1 MSEAGLRQAQ
11 DKMRAAGAAE
21 VAIRV
26 FTHYY
31 RLLESGQQ
39 GKIREDDIEPVG
51 DLPQLDHLDAEPA
64 AMRAALAETVVIKL
78 NGGLGT
84 SMGVTGPKSA
94 LPVKDGLSFL
104 DIIARQILSTR
115 AEYDVPL
122 PLVLMNSFRTKEES
136 LQILSEYDGLA
147 LDGLPLDFLQN
158 MEPKLLADDLTP
170 AEWPPDPELA
180 WCPPGHGDLFT
191 ALVASGTLDALRE
204 RGFRHAFI
212 SNADNLGAT
221 PDARIAAWMAE
232 HDVPFGMEVCR
243 RTRSDRKGGHVAVRK
258 SDGRLILRD
267 SAQVADEDGKHFQD
281 ITRHKTFNTNN
292 LWIDLD
298 RLAELMAGHDGILG
312 LPIIVNRKT
321 VDPADPSSP
330 KVIQL
335 ETGMGTAIETFE
347 GSQAVLVDRSRFKP
361 VKTTNDL
368 LVLRSDVYELTEAG
382 DLTTTHEGDEPYV
395 DLDPEFF
402 KILADFEARF
412 PAGPPSLVRADRLE
426 VRGDVAFGKEVTV
439 VGDVEIAAAEGERRE
454 IPDGAELGG

>member
-1 MSEAGLRQAQ
+1 MSEAGLQQAQ
-11 DKMRAAGAAE
+11 EKMRAAGAAD
-21 VAIRV
+21 VAIKV
-26 FTHYY
+26 FSHYY

-39 GKIREDDIEPVG
+39 GTIREDDIEPVG
-51 DLPQLDHLDAEPA
+51 ELPHLEHLDADEESR
-64 AMRAALAETVVIKL
+64 RAALAETVVIKL

-104 DIIARQILSTR
+104 DIIARQILATR
-115 AEYDVPL
+115 KAYDVPL
-122 PLVLMNSFRTKEES
+122 PLVLMNSFRTKQES
-136 LQILSEYDGLA
+136 LAILSEYADLPVDGV
-147 LDGLPLDFLQN
+147 PLDFQQN

-170 AEWPPDPELA
+170 AEWPDDPELA

-204 RGFRHAFI
+204 KGFRHAFV

-221 PDARIAAWMAE
+221 PDGRIAAWMAE
-232 HDVPFGMEVCR
+232 HEVPFGMEVCR

-267 SAQVADEDGKHFQD
+267 SAQVHPDDTLYFQD
-281 ITRHKTFNTNN
+281 VTRHRTFNTNN

-298 RLAELMAGHDGILG
+298 RLAELMAGHDGVLG

-321 VDPADPSSP
+321 VDPADSSSP

-347 GSQAVLVDRSRFKP
+347 GSQAVVVDRRRFKP

-368 LVLRSDVYELTEAG
+368 LVLRSDVYDLNEAG

-395 DLDPEFF
+395 DLDPDYF

-426 VRGDVAFGKEVTV
+426 VRGDVAFGKDVVVLGEVE
-439 VGDVEIAAAEGERRE
+439 VEAPTGERRE
-454 IPDGAELGG
+454 IPDGTELRG

>member
-11 DKMRAAGAAE
+11 EKMRAAGAAD
-21 VAIRV
+21 VAIKV
-26 FTHYY
+26 FSHYY

-39 GKIREDDIEPVG
+39 GTIRESEIEPVG
-51 DLPQLDHLDAEPA
+51 DLPHLEHLDTDAES
-64 AMRAALAETVVIKL
+64 MRAALAETVVIKL

-115 AEYDVPL
+115 KEYDVPL
-122 PLVLMNSFRTKEES
+122 PLVLMNSFRTKDES
-136 LQILSEYDGLA
+136 LAVLDQYAELPV
-147 LDGLPLDFLQN
+147 DGLPLDFLQN

-170 AEWPPDPELA
+170 AEWEADPELA

-204 RGFRHAFI
+204 HGFRHAFI

-221 PDARIAAWMAE
+221 PDGRIAAWMAE

-267 SAQVADEDGKHFQD
+267 SAQVHPDDVASFQN
-281 ITRHKTFNTNN
+281 TKLHTTFNTNN

-298 RLAELMAGHDGILG
+298 RLAELMTGHDGILG

-321 VDPADPSSP
+321 VDPADSSSP

-335 ETGMGTAIETFE
+335 ETAMGTAIETFE
-347 GSQAVLVDRSRFKP
+347 GSQAVIVDRSRFKP

-368 LVLRSDVYELTEAG
+368 LVLRSDVYQLDEAG

-426 VRGDVAFGKEVTV
+426 VRGDVAFGKDVVV
-439 VGDVEIAAAEGERRE
+439 VGDVEVSAEPGQQRQVD
-454 IPDGAELGG
+454 DGTELRG

>member
-1 MSEAGLRQAQ
+1 MSELGLRLAQ
-11 DKMRAAGAAE
+11 EKMRAAGAAD

-31 RLLESGQQ
+31 QLLESGQL

-51 DLPQLDHLDAEPA
+51 DLPHLDHLDTDPEAL
-64 AMRAALAETVVIKL
+64 RAALAETVVIKL

-94 LPVKDGLSFL
+94 LPVKDGLTFL

-115 AEYDVPL
+115 RTYDVPL
-122 PLVLMNSFRTKEES
+122 PLILMNSFRTKEES
-136 LQILSEYDGLA
+136 LQILNEYDGLA
-147 LDGLPLDFLQN
+147 VDGLPLDFMQN

-170 AEWPPDPELA
+170 AEWEPDPELA

-221 PDARIAAWMAE
+221 PDGRIAAWMAD

-267 SAQVADEDGKHFQD
+267 SAQVADEDTQYFQD

-298 RLAELMAGHDGILG
+298 RLAELMEGNDGILG
-312 LPIIVNRKT
+312 LPIIVNHKT

-347 GSQAVLVDRSRFKP
+347 GSQAVVVDRSRFKP

-368 LVLRSDVYELTEAG
+368 LVLRSDVYQLDEAG
-382 DLTTTHEGDEPYV
+382 DLTTTHQGDEPYI
-395 DLDPEFF
+395 DLDPEYY
-402 KILADFEARF
+402 KILADFDTRF
-412 PAGPPSLVRADRLE
+412 PAGAPSLVRADRLA
-426 VRGDVAFGKEVTV
+426 VRGDVAFGKDV
-439 VGDVEIAAAEGERRE
+439 VVIGDVEVIAPEGERRV
-454 IPDGAELGG
+454 IPDGTELR

>member
-1 MSEAGLRQAQ
+1 
-11 DKMRAAGAAE
+11 
-21 VAIRV
+21 
-26 FTHYY
+26 
-31 RLLESGQQ
+31 
-39 GKIREDDIEPVG
+39 
-51 DLPQLDHLDAEPA
+51 
-64 AMRAALAETVVIKL
+64 VVIKL

-94 LPVKDGLSFL
+94 LPVKNGLSFL

-115 AEYDVPL
+115 RAYDVPL
-122 PLVLMNSFRTKEES
+122 PLVLMNSFRTRTES

-147 LDGLPLDFLQN
+147 VDGLPLDFLQN

-170 AEWPPDPELA
+170 AEWEADPELA

-243 RTRSDRKGGHVAVRK
+243 RTRSDRKGGHVAVRT

-267 SAQVADEDGKHFQD
+267 SAQVADEDTQYFQD
-281 ITRHKTFNTNN
+281 ITRHKMFNTNN

-298 RLAELMAGHDGILG
+298 RFAELMAGHDGILG

-347 GSQAVLVDRSRFKP
+347 GSQAVVVDRSRFKP

-368 LVLRSDVYELTEAG
+368 LVLRSDVYELDEAG

-395 DLDPEFF
+395 DLDPEYF
-402 KILADFEARF
+402 KILADFDARF
-412 PAGPPSLVRADRLE
+412 AAGVPSLVRADRLE
-426 VRGDVAFGKEVTV
+426 VRGDVAFGKDVVV
-439 VGDVEIAAAEGERRE
+439 VGDVEVTAPDGERRV
-454 IPDGAELGG
+454 IPDGTELR